1 MVFFGQ
7 ISDTCSSKL
16 ILLVPGQ
23 LDVGS
28 GFSLKTRV
36 GSESGRWKEG
46 QEEGRTSSSVSL
58 TEENRAQ
65 NDDLAVLPTWKLSEP
80 ASATQGDSR
89 QIYLPDH

>member
-7 ISDTCSSKL
+7 IGDTCSSKL

-46 QEEGRTSSSVSL
+46 QEEGEGQYRDGHSCL
-58 TEENRAQ
+58 CF
-65 NDDLAVLPTWKLSEP
+65 
-80 ASATQGDSR
+80 
-89 QIYLPDH
+89 